1 MERSFVSPAPADS
14 PQQRTPLAIRL
25 FARIAEWQRNLR
37 TRHQL
42 AQLNAQQLA
51 DIGLSECDRSQEL
64 DKPFWR

>member
-1 MERSFVSPAPADS
+1 MERSFVSPAPAAPS
-14 PQQRTPLAIRL
+14 PQRAPLAIRL
-25 FARIAEWQRNLR
+25 FARVAEWQRNMR
-37 TRHQL
+37 TRYQL

>member
-1 MERSFVSPAPADS
+1 M
-14 PQQRTPLAIRL
+14 
-25 FARIAEWQRNLR
+25 R